1 MKKFFIYI
9 VSAIAAVT
17 AIGTASVNAATEGT
31 YDVAELVAEAKW
43 VRDNPKTT
51 SLGPLVIDGVTWRY
65 TVKMV
70 DNQVCVEVY
79 PWLGLESLTSPLAE
93 AMT

>member
-1 MKKFFIYI
+1 MKKIFTYI
-9 VSAIAAVT
+9 VSVIMTVT
-17 AIGTASVNAATEGT
+17 MIGTASVNAAAEGT
-31 YDVAELVAEAKW
+31 HDVASLVAEAKW
-43 VRDNPKTT
+43 IKDNPKTT

-70 DNQVCVEVY
+70 DGQVCVEVY

>member
-1 MKKFFIYI
+1 MKKLFTAI
-9 VSAIAAVT
+9 VSVVMTAIM
-17 AIGTASVNAATEGT
+17 IGTASVNAAAEGT
-31 YDVAELVAEAKW
+31 YDISSLVNEAKW

-70 DNQVCVEVY
+70 DDQVCVEVY

-93 AMT
+93 ATT